1 MFTTAVKG
9 SSALRCVGGTPGSLG
24 TLAGL
29 DERSVKT
36 RYVQPIKFPVMSEL
50 EDELINDAIDTDCA
64 TDEIKGCVCRII
76 EDKVIPVEG
85 G

>member
-1 MFTTAVKG
+1 M
-9 SSALRCVGGTPGSLG
+9 
-24 TLAGL
+24 
-29 DERSVKT
+29 KT

-76 EDKVIPVEG
+76 EDKVITVEG